1 MSDLTLQAR
10 LTPEKIELLN
20 LRTRV
25 AEGQN
30 DTRGAVELDHLQP
43 RAFSLDLLTRQLKP
57 RVGLPIPQVS

>member
-20 LRTRV
+20 LSTQV
-25 AEGQN
+25 IDGQIN
-30 DTRGAVELDHLQP
+30 ASGAVEPDHLQP
-43 RAFSLDLLTRQLKP
+43 RAFSLDLLARQLKP